1 MSLTRREL
9 ANAIRALAMDAV
21 QQAESGHP
29 GAPMGMADV
38 AEVLWNDYLKHN
50 PANPHWPDRDRFVL
64 SNGHSSML
72 LYALLHLSGYDL
84 PMSEIKRFRQL
95 HSMTPGH
102 PEYGKAPGVETTTGP
117 LGQGL
122 ANAVGM
128 AMAERA
134 LAAQFNRDGHVI
146 MDHHTYVI
154 LGDGCLMEGISH
166 EACSFAGMQQ
176 LGKLIAL
183 YDDNGISID
192 GPVGGWFRD
201 DTPKRFEAYG
211 WHVVPALDGH
221 DPQAARQAINE
232 ARSVTDR
239 PSLICCKT
247 VIGWG
252 SPNQQGTETCHG
264 AALGKDEVALVR
276 ETIGWEHPPFVI
288 PDAFYAAWSAREK
301 GAEAE
306 REWSERFNAYQEAY
320 PALAQEFERRM
331 KGRLPATWDKKSRAF
346 LEQTA
351 ARETLTGATRK
362 FSLAALNGLGPELP
376 ELIGGSADLT
386 GSNLTFWSGS
396 SAITSDNPGGNYIF
410 YGVREFAM
418 SALNN
423 GIALHGGFVPYGGT
437 FLMFCEYAF
446 NALRMAS
453 LMGIRNIFVYSHD
466 SIGVGEDGPTHQ
478 PVEQVSN
485 LRRMPNMRL
494 WRPCDALES
503 AVAWKAAIERRDGP
517 TCLIFTRQTV
527 DFKAAQTVNID
538 AIERGGYVRFDCE
551 GEPEAIVIAT
561 GSEVPSAINAASTLN
576 ERGRR
581 IRVVSMPCTH
591 VFDAQDE
598 AYREAVLPSTVT
610 ARVVVEAGLSEGWC
624 RYAGAAGK
632 IIGIDSFGE
641 SAPWGVAFEHFGF
654 TEANVIDVVEGL
666 LTNASL

>member
-21 QQAESGHP
+21 QEAESGHP

-38 AEVLWNDYLKHN
+38 AEVLWNDYLKHD

-72 LYALLHLSGYDL
+72 LYALLHLTGYDL
-84 PMSEIKRFRQL
+84 PISEIKRFRQL

-102 PEYGKAPGVETTTGP
+102 PEYRKAPGVETTTGP

-122 ANAVGM
+122 ANGVGM
-128 AMAERA
+128 AVAERS
-134 LAAQFNRDGHVI
+134 LAAQFNREGHVI
-146 MDHHTYVI
+146 VDHYTYVV
-154 LGDGCLMEGISH
+154 LGDGCMMEGISH

-192 GPVGGWFRD
+192 GPVSGWFRD

-211 WHVVPALDGH
+211 WHVVPAVDGH
-221 DPQAARQAINE
+221 DPDAVRRAIDE
-232 ARSVTDR
+232 ARRTTDR

-247 VIGWG
+247 IIGWG

-276 ETIGWEHPPFVI
+276 ETIGWQHPPFVV
-288 PDAFYAAWSAREK
+288 PDGIYAAWNARAR
-301 GAEAE
+301 GAQAE
-306 REWSERFNAYQEAY
+306 RAWRERFNAYRDAY
-320 PALAQEFERRM
+320 PDLAQEFERRTM
-331 KGRLPATWDKKSRAF
+331 GELPATWGEKSNAY
-346 LEQTA
+346 LETLA
-351 ARETLTGATRK
+351 ARDTPAAATRK
-362 FSLAALNGLGPELP
+362 FSLAALNGFGPELP

-386 GSNLTFWSGS
+386 GSNLTCWSGS
-396 SAITSDNPGGNYIF
+396 GTMSRDNPGGNYIF

-418 SALNN
+418 SAINN
-423 GIALHGGFVPYGGT
+423 GIALHGGFIPYGGT

-446 NALRMAS
+446 NALRMAA
-453 LMGIRNIFVYSHD
+453 LMGIRNIFVYTHD

-485 LRRMPNMRL
+485 LRRMPNMWL

-503 AVAWKAAIERRDGP
+503 AVAWKAAIERSDGP

-527 DFKAAQTVNID
+527 EHEAAATARVD
-538 AIERGGYVRFDCE
+538 DVRRGGYVRLDCE
-551 GEPEAIVIAT
+551 GAPEAIVIAT
-561 GSEVPSAINAASTLN
+561 GSEVPLAINAARALK

-581 IRVVSMPCTH
+581 VRVVSMPCTH
-591 VFDAQDE
+591 VFDAQDR
-598 AYREAVLPSTVT
+598 AYQEAVLPSAVT
-610 ARVVVEAGLSEGWC
+610 ARVVVEAGLTEGWC
-624 RYAGAAGK
+624 RYAAASGK
-632 IIGIDSFGE
+632 VLGIDSFGE
-641 SAPWGVAFEHFGF
+641 SAPWSVAFEHFGF
-654 TEANVIDVVEGL
+654 TTERIVETLDEVLAGPC
-666 LTNASL
+666 S